1 LGRILLIL
9 LLVSGALIFIYKLGE
24 MPKPQRLRVLKWL
37 ALILVISLFV
47 GLAATGRLSW
57 LFALVASILP
67 LIPRVINWLMK
78 VAAPLYSLFT
88 SFKSRGMSGGST
100 IQTEFFRMVV
110 DFIKGGMD
118 GQVLKGEFQGR
129 RLAELSLE
137 ELMRL
142 LTSVAQLDQE
152 SAALLAAFLD
162 RYHSGWRQSQKEAGE
177 QPQNW
182 QSSAD
187 ISKQEAREILGVSEQ
202 ATEQEIQAAHRR
214 LIQKLHPDRG
224 GSDYLAAKINHAR
237 DCLLE
242 S

>member
-1 LGRILLIL
+1 MSAAVVLI
-9 LLVSGALIFIYKLGE
+9 YRLGE
-24 MPKPQRLRVLKWL
+24 MPRDQRIRVLKWL
-37 ALILVISLFV
+37 ALILVIVLFI

-67 LIPRVINWLMK
+67 LIPRLLNWLMK
-78 VAAPLYSLFT
+78 VAAPMYSLFGF
-88 SFKSRGMSGGST
+88 FKPRGLSGGPT
-100 IQTEFFRMVV
+100 IQTEFFRMTV
-110 DFIKGGMD
+110 DLLKGGMD

-129 RLAELSLE
+129 RLAQLNID

-142 LTSVAQLDQE
+142 LTSVAQQDKE

-162 RYHSGWRQSQKEAGE
+162 RYHSGWRQSQGDAGK
-177 QPQNW
+177 QSQNW
-182 QSSAD
+182 QSSGEM
-187 ISKQEAREILGVSEQ
+187 SEQEARQILGVPEQ
-202 ATEQEIQAAHRR
+202 ATEQEIEKAHRR

-237 DCLLE
+237 DCLLK

>member
-1 LGRILLIL
+1 MGRILLIL
-9 LLVSGALIFIYKLGE
+9 LLVSAVVVFIYRLGE
-24 MPKPQRLRVLKWL
+24 MSSQQRMRVLKWL
-37 ALILVISLFV
+37 ALILLVALFV

-57 LFALVASILP
+57 LFALIASITPLLP
-67 LIPRVINWLMK
+67 RIVNWLLK
-78 VAAPLYSLFT
+78 VAAPLYPLFGF
-88 SFKSRGMSGGST
+88 FKSRGMAGGPT

-110 DFIKGGMD
+110 DFLKGGMD

-142 LTSVAQLDQE
+142 MVSVTQVDQE
-152 SAALLAAFLD
+152 SAALLAAFMD
-162 RYHSGWRQSQKEAGE
+162 RYHSGWRQSYGEAG
-177 QPQNW
+177 QQSQNW
-182 QSSAD
+182 QSHGEMSE
-187 ISKQEAREILGVSEQ
+187 QEAREILGVSEQ
-202 ATEQEIQAAHRR
+202 ATEQEIQKAHRR

-237 DCLLE
+237 DRLLK